1 MKSYEEHMLGMSIES
16 TISIIKYGVK
26 HYTTELKNEL
36 RYIRKKCK
44 LAAKGKSIGSYVDFA
59 MNKMA
64 ISSTHFQIMEYLKD
78 CRKML
83 SEKLYA
89 YNDNSSKLTNNEINR
104 ILELFYKGVRKLDD
118 LERMMKCVECN
129 YEFMKFVIAH
139 PGKDPMF
146 GIHFPFKLQIGG
158 CHGCRV

>member
-64 ISSTHFQIMEYLKD
+64 IFSTHFQIMEYLKD
-78 CRKML
+78 SREML
-83 SEKLYA
+83 NKNLLA
-89 YNDNSSKLTNNEINR
+89 YDDNSFKLTNDDIDR
-104 ILELFYKGVRKLDD
+104 VLKLFYKGVRKLND
-118 LERMMKCVECN
+118 LEWMMKCVECG
-129 YEFMKFVIAH
+129 YEIMKVVIAH
-139 PGKDPMF
+139 PGQKRP
-146 GIHFPFKLQIGG
+146 
-158 CHGCRV
+158 